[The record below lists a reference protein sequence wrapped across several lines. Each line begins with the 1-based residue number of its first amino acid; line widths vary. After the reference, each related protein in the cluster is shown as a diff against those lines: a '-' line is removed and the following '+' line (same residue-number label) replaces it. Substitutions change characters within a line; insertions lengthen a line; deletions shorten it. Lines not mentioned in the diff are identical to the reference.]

1 MDNIYY
7 IMDSSS
13 YAHKY
18 MKYKLKYKNL
28 QKSIIQAGGNK
39 YRYRLRSSRVFFVF
53 SDHEEVPLNAAQK
66 EALYKF
72 TEKFEPGNWSIIT
85 DMIYK
90 PPEYVIDF
98 ESNFDMGS
106 VFIAENPVSG
116 AAAAAASDSAPIYDD
131 IHVINLQEN
140 IQKLNEIIEEEK
152 RDLKYYQAS
161 DMGKP
166 GMPIDSLSEIHNL
179 ISRIKSSI
187 KLIESTPSD
196 MHKFKETVQKLKLQ
210 FEKSKKWVDENLP
223 PRSSYV
229 FKPEWEGR
237 KEKPLTQFDE
247 ANATNPLERR
257 IKSFL
262 ENRMEGVS
270 PAKSQ
275 PILLPRPVAPYVVPS
290 VSQPVAP
297 PLQLVAPPLQPVAS
311 SALQP
316 VAPLPQRISRPPP
329 FPPSDEQKKR
339 QTEQE
344 RLAQA
349 QAQARAEARAQA
361 RARAQTQPADQTA
374 ATPSAAAQP

>member
-1 MDNIYY
+1 M
-7 IMDSSS
+7 
-13 YAHKY
+13 
-18 MKYKLKYKNL
+18 
-28 QKSIIQAGGNK
+28 
-39 YRYRLRSSRVFFVF
+39 
-53 SDHEEVPLNAAQK
+53 PLNAAQK
-66 EALYKF
+66 KALYKF
-72 TEKFEPGNWSIIT
+72 TEKFEPGNMSIIA
-85 DMIYK
+85 DMTYK
-90 PPEYVIDF
+90 PPEYVIDI

-179 ISRIKSSI
+179 VSRIKSSI

-196 MHKFKETVQKLKLQ
+196 MHKFKETVQKLILQ

-229 FKPEWEGR
+229 FKPKWEGR

-247 ANATNPLERR
+247 ANATIPLERR
-257 IKSFL
+257 IKSFM

-290 VSQPVAP
+290 VSQPVA
-297 PLQLVAPPLQPVAS
+297 QPVAQPVTS
-311 SALQP
+311 SASQP

-329 FPPSDEQKKR
+329 FPPSEEQRKR
-339 QTEQE
+339 QAEQE